1 MAKQKKSFTDKLTQH
16 KHPAKIVVNQKP
28 FAGLPPGAK
37 VRIAT
42 PMEVKAFIDAI
53 PRGQTRSVA
62 ELREALSKLYGA
74 DGACPLTT
82 GIFLRIVGEAALEA
96 RDAGVPEEQ
105 ITPFW
110 RIVEPDSRLA
120 GKLSCGR
127 DFIRRMRVAE
137 AV

>member
-1 MAKQKKSFTDKLTQH
+1 MAKRKSFTEKLTQH
-16 KHPAKIVVNQKP
+16 AHPPKIVDNQKP

-42 PMEVKAFIDAI
+42 PMEVKDYIDAI
-53 PRGQTRSVA
+53 PRGETRSVA
-62 ELREALSKLYGA
+62 ELREALSKPHGA

-96 RDAGVPEEQ
+96 RDAGVPEDR

-110 RIVEPDSRLA
+110 RIVEPQSPLA

-127 DFIRRMRVAE
+127 DFIARMRKEE
-137 AV
+137 AA